1 VKMRAE
7 TERLRR
13 RTRSLPSTERLSTF
27 VKIKTAKGSLR
38 TLASE
43 RGVCTRPARKA
54 ARMASI
60 GREILGDHYND
71 EYLTYEEMRGRGL
84 KVVTEKGE
92 AVPTD
97 ELQGKIFRIVD
108 KDDASG
114 YVVSSMETTGTATVL
129 CYLQAS

>member
-1 VKMRAE
+1 
-7 TERLRR
+7 
-13 RTRSLPSTERLSTF
+13 
-27 VKIKTAKGSLR
+27 
-38 TLASE
+38 
-43 RGVCTRPARKA
+43 
-54 ARMASI
+54 MAST
-60 GREILGDHYND
+60 GRQILGEHYNN
-71 EYLTYEEMRGRGL
+71 EHLTHEEIRELGL

-92 AVPTD
+92 TVPND